1 VNKRSRSSGSNEG
14 IQANTVTAD
23 VLAVG
28 RGAHAKKVVLG
39 HDDQQQLIDAVATLR
54 RGIEGLQLS
63 VADRQ
68 IVTADV
74 AALERVTQ
82 EPQDPE
88 QARGR
93 MAGLLSTFKAVGV
106 VVSDVATLIEPI
118 RKILGL
124 LHLGISV

>member
-1 VNKRSRSSGSNEG
+1 VNKRSRSSFNDG

-39 HDDQQQLIDAVATLR
+39 HDDRQQLIDAVATLR

-63 VADRQ
+63 VTDRQ
-68 IVTADV
+68 IVTANV

-82 EPQDPE
+82 EDPE

-93 MAGLLSTFKAVGV
+93 IAGLLSTLKTVGV
-106 VVSDVATLIEPI
+106 AVSDVATLIEPI
-118 RKILGL
+118 RKIVGL
-124 LHLGISV
+124 LHLGIGV